1 MTERHLL
8 PDEIDL
14 LLDGEA
20 GFGVAPLK
28 AHVRR
33 CEQCRVELETARTV
47 VAELEHLP
55 HLGPSPL
62 FTERVMQQ
70 VQVFEPWHVA
80 AFDTLRRLIPQSRPA
95 RVLAASGAL
104 SFAAAFTVATLWIA
118 ARIDI
123 LVLLTGA
130 AGDRT
135 RQALGTV
142 AGDAIAGALGGSPG
156 SLLGSGS
163 VGALVALTAFL
174 VSLVAA
180 AAGLRL
186 AATASRRRRR

>member
-1 MTERHLL
+1 VTDRHLL

-33 CEQCRVELETARTV
+33 CEQCRLELEDARLV

-55 HLGPSPL
+55 HLSASPL

-70 VQVFEPWHVA
+70 VEVFEPWHVA
-80 AFDTLRRLIPQSRPA
+80 ALDSLRRLVPQSRPA

-104 SFAAAFTVATLWIA
+104 SFAAAFTLLTLWVA

-135 RQALGTV
+135 RQAVG
-142 AGDAIAGALGGSPG
+142 GALGDALASALGTQG
-156 SLLGSGS
+156 AGLAAGGVATLLVLS
-163 VGALVALTAFL
+163 AFV
-174 VSLVAA
+174 VSLIAA

-186 AATASRRRRR
+186 AAAASRRRRR

>member
-1 MTERHLL
+1 VTERHLL

-33 CEQCRVELETARTV
+33 CEHCRLELETARAV

-62 FTERVMQQ
+62 FTDRVLQQ

-80 AFDTLRRLIPQSRPA
+80 ALDNVRRLVPQSRPA
-95 RVLAASGAL
+95 RLLAATGAL
-104 SFAAAFTVATLWIA
+104 SFAAMLTVATLWIA

-135 RQALGTV
+135 RQAIGTA
-142 AGDAIAGALGGSPG
+142 AGDAFRGLLGGSPE
-156 SLLGSGS
+156 SLLGSGGI
-163 VGALVALTAFL
+163 GALAVLSAFL
-174 VSLVAA
+174 ISLVAA

-186 AATASRRRRR
+186 AAAASRRRR

>member
-1 MTERHLL
+1 MTDRHLL

-33 CEQCRVELETARTV
+33 CEQCRLELEEARAV

-55 HLGPSPL
+55 HLSASPL

-80 AFDTLRRLIPQSRPA
+80 ALDSLRRLVPQSRPA

-104 SFAAAFTVATLWIA
+104 TFAAAFTILTLWIA

-135 RQALGTV
+135 RQVVGGAL
-142 AGDAIAGALGGSPG
+142 GDAIASALGTAPG
-156 SLLGSGS
+156 QTAG
-163 VGALVALTAFL
+163 VGALVVLSAFI

-180 AAGLRL
+180 AAGLHL